1 VYAVSKVERIKRAI
15 LLKGT
20 QSERAD
26 DLPLIIHWLKQ
37 MEIASIIDRELPP
50 PHGNRKGLSYGQLS
64 VLFLSYVVSQS
75 DHRLC
80 AVEPW
85 VENHRKTLE
94 MATGWNIGVKDA
106 TDDRLAD
113 LLSMIGSSKQQERE
127 NIALRLGQKTIR
139 AYELPTDKA
148 RSDTTSFSV
157 YHQPRTETESENLI
171 NFGYSKD
178 HRPDLV
184 QYRQMLATL
193 DPMGLPLLG
202 ATLPGNKTDESDYL
216 PTWRQLAKIIGHKDF
231 LFLADSKASTWNNR
245 GSINH
250 EGGIYCFPLA
260 MVKPRPKL
268 LSQWI
273 ADSPT
278 PVSEIYLNGEED
290 SEDPIG
296 EGFEVPLGSLWWS
309 QETQQGY
316 RWAERWLVVCSY
328 ALQQRQLKSL
338 WARLSKAEL
347 ALEKLAQKPPQD
359 EVILQTKVE
368 SILKRYRVK
377 EQILTSI
384 EKKISYQKVYQGAG
398 RGGENRAS
406 RRVRQ
411 TTLSLTYQ
419 RCPAKISQQQS
430 IAGWRIYVTNAEE
443 SHLSLEQ
450 AVNSYREQ
458 WQPERGFHR
467 FKRGR
472 LPALPI
478 YFQDE
483 ERIRGLMFLL
493 TIARSALAEPIALT
507 LFTLMEF
514 VVRRQLTQSQ
524 QSLSGLYSGNP
535 KRTTFRPTTEQLLAA
550 FSELTLY
557 LYPDGSTELSSL
569 NSLQRQILLLMKIP
583 ESIYFVPQL
592 VPD

>member
-1 VYAVSKVERIKRAI
+1 M
-15 LLKGT
+15 KGT
-20 QSERAD
+20 ISERAD
-26 DLPLIIHWLKQ
+26 DIPLIIHWLKQ
-37 MEIASIIDRELPP
+37 MEIAAIIDQELPP

-64 VLFLSYVVSQS
+64 VLFLSYVVTQS

-80 AVEPW
+80 AVETW
-85 VENHRKTLE
+85 VEKHRKTLE
-94 MATGWNIGVKDA
+94 MATEWSIGEKDA

-113 LLSMIGSSKQQERE
+113 LLSIIGSSQPEETE

-157 YHQPRTETESENLI
+157 YHQPKTEEENLL

-178 HRPDLV
+178 RRPDLV

-193 DPMGLPLLG
+193 DPMGMPLLG

-216 PTWRQLAKIIGHKDF
+216 PTWRQLAKIIGQKDF
-231 LFLADSKASTWNNR
+231 LFLADCKASSYLNR
-245 GSINH
+245 ALIH
-250 EGGIYCFPLA
+250 TEGGIYCFPLA
-260 MVKPRPKL
+260 MSQPRPQL
-268 LSQWI
+268 LLKWVTNAPI
-273 ADSPT
+273 L
-278 PVSEIYLNGEED
+278 VEEIYLNEDDEEKW
-290 SEDPIG
+290 PIG
-296 EGFEVPLGSLWWS
+296 EGFEVPLGSIWW
-309 QETQQGY
+309 EKENQQWY
-316 RWAERWLVVCSY
+316 RWSERWLVVCSY

-338 WARLSKAEL
+338 STRLSKAES
-347 ALEKLAQKPPQD
+347 ALEKLVQKTPQD
-359 EVILQTKVE
+359 KVILQTKVDE
-368 SILKRYRVK
+368 ILKRYRVK
-377 EQILTSI
+377 EQILTNI
-384 EKKISYQKVYQGAG
+384 EKKITYQKVYQGAG
-398 RGGENRAS
+398 RGSKNRPF
-406 RRVRQ
+406 RRVRH

-419 RCPAKISQQQS
+419 RCESKISEQQS
-430 IAGWRIYVTNAEE
+430 IAGWRLYVTNAEP
-443 SHLSLEQ
+443 SRLSLAQ

-483 ERIRGLMFLL
+483 SRIRGLMFLL
-493 TIARSALAEPIALT
+493 KIALT

-514 VVRRQLTQSQ
+514 VVRRQLAQLG

-535 KRTTFRPTTEQLLAA
+535 KRSTSRPTAEQLLTA
-550 FSELTLY
+550 FSDLTLY
-557 LYPDGSTELSSL
+557 LYPDGSTEISSL

-583 ESIYFVPQL
+583 ESIYLLPQL
-592 VPD
+592 VPN

>member
-1 VYAVSKVERIKRAI
+1 
-15 LLKGT
+15 
-20 QSERAD
+20 
-26 DLPLIIHWLKQ
+26 
-37 MEIASIIDRELPP
+37 MEIASIIDRELPV

-85 VENHRKTLE
+85 VEKHRQTLE
-94 MATGWNIGVKDA
+94 IATGWNIGGKDA

-113 LLSMIGSSKQQERE
+113 LLSVIGSSENQGRE
-127 NIALRLGQKTIR
+127 KVAIQLGQSTIR

-157 YHQPRTETESENLI
+157 YHQPTKETEGTNLL

-178 HRPDLV
+178 RRPDLV

-193 DPMGLPLLG
+193 DPMGMPLLG
-202 ATLPGNKTDESDYL
+202 ATLSGNGTDESHYL
-216 PTWRQLAKIIGHKDF
+216 PTWQQLVEIIGHKDF
-231 LFLADSKASTWNNR
+231 LFLADSKGSTWNNR
-245 GSINH
+245 GKINQQ
-250 EGGIYCFPLA
+250 GGIYCFPLA
-260 MVKPRPKL
+260 MHQPRPKL
-268 LSQWI
+268 LSQWV
-273 ADSPT
+273 ANPPT
-278 PVSEIYLNGEED
+278 AVQEICLNSEAE
-290 SEDPIG
+290 SESPIG
-296 EGFEVPLGSLWWS
+296 KGFEVPLGSLWYEKEHQKWHRWS
-309 QETQQGY
+309 
-316 RWAERWLVVCSY
+316 ERWLVVCSY

-338 WARLSKAEL
+338 SARLSKAEL

-359 EVILQTKVE
+359 EVALQTKVE
-368 SILKRYRVK
+368 TILKRYRVTG
-377 EQILTSI
+377 QILTAI
-384 EKKISYQKVYQGAG
+384 EKKIGYQKVYQGAG
-398 RGGENRAS
+398 RGSKNRPS

-419 RCPAKISQQQS
+419 RCETAITHQQS
-430 IAGWRIYVTNAEE
+430 IAGWRLYVTNAN
-443 SHLSLEQ
+443 SQRLSLEQ

-493 TIARSALAEPIALT
+493 TIALT

-514 VVRRQLTQSQ
+514 VVRRQLAVTK
-524 QSLSGLYSGNP
+524 QSLPGLYSGNP
-535 KRTTFRPTTEQLLAA
+535 KRTTFRPTAEQLLAA
-550 FSELTLY
+550 FGDLTLY
-557 LYPDGSTELSSL
+557 LYPDGSTEISSL
-569 NSLQRQILLLMKIP
+569 NSLQRQILNLMKIP
-583 ESIYFVPQL
+583 ESIYILPQL

>member
-1 VYAVSKVERIKRAI
+1 MYAGKEVERIERAI

-20 QSERAD
+20 ISERAD
-26 DLPLIIHWLKQ
+26 DLPLIIHWLKE
-37 MEIASIIDRELPP
+37 MDIASIIDQELPP

-64 VLFLSYVVSQS
+64 VLFLSYVVTQS

-80 AVEPW
+80 AVENW
-85 VENHRKTLE
+85 VEKHLLTLE
-94 MATGWNIGVKDA
+94 MATGWNIGAKDA
-106 TDDRLAD
+106 TDDRLAY
-113 LLSMIGSSKQQERE
+113 LLSIIGSSQTQERE

-157 YHQPRTETESENLI
+157 YHQIGTETENLLK
-171 NFGYSKD
+171 FGYSKD
-178 HRPDLV
+178 RRPDLV

-193 DPMGLPLLG
+193 DPMGMPLLG

-216 PTWRQLAKIIGHKDF
+216 PTWRQLEKIIGHKDF

-245 GSINH
+245 ALIDR

-260 MVKPRPKL
+260 MSQPRPKL

-278 PVSEIYLNGEED
+278 AVEEIYYYGEDD
-290 SEDPIG
+290 SEAPIG
-296 EGFEVPLGSLWWS
+296 EGFEVPLGSLWW
-309 QETQQGY
+309 EKENQQWY
-316 RWAERWLVVCSY
+316 RWSERWLVVCSY

-338 WARLSKAEL
+338 SARLSKAEL

-359 EVILQTKVE
+359 EVILQTNVE
-368 SILKRYRVK
+368 SILKRYRVS

-384 EKKISYQKVYQGAG
+384 EKKISYQKVYEGAG
-398 RGGENRAS
+398 RGSKNRPF

-419 RCPAKISQQQS
+419 RCDHGIAHQQS
-430 IAGWRIYVTNAEE
+430 IAGWRLYVTNAHTER
-443 SHLSLEQ
+443 LSLEQ

-467 FKRGR
+467 FKRGH

-493 TIARSALAEPIALT
+493 TIALT

-514 VVRRQLTQSQ
+514 VVRRQLTESE
-524 QSLSGLYSGNP
+524 QSLPGLYSGNP
-535 KRTTFRPTTEQLLAA
+535 KRSTFRPTAEQLLAA
-550 FSELTLY
+550 FSDLTLY
-557 LYPDGSTELSSL
+557 LYPDGSTEISSL
-569 NSLQRQILLLMKIP
+569 NSLQRQILNLMKIP
-583 ESIYFVPQL
+583 ESIYLVPQL

>member
-1 VYAVSKVERIKRAI
+1 MYAGKEVERIERARF
-15 LLKGT
+15 LKGT
-20 QSERAD
+20 ISERAD

-80 AVEPW
+80 AVETW
-85 VENHRKTLE
+85 VEKHRKTLE
-94 MATGWNIGVKDA
+94 MVTGWNIGLKDA

-113 LLSMIGSSKQQERE
+113 LLSIIGSSKQQERE

-157 YHQPRTETESENLI
+157 YHQPRTEGENLL

-178 HRPDLV
+178 RRPDLV

-202 ATLPGNKTDESDYL
+202 ATLPGNQTDESDYL
-216 PTWRQLAKIIGHKDF
+216 PTWRQLAEIIGHKDF
-231 LFLADSKASTWNNR
+231 LFLADSKASTWNLR
-245 GSINH
+245 ASINH

-260 MVKPRPKL
+260 MSQPRPKL
-268 LSQWI
+268 LSQWV
-273 ADSPT
+273 AEAPT
-278 PVSEIYLNGEED
+278 AVEKIYLNGEED
-290 SEDPIG
+290 AENLIG
-296 EGFEVPLGSLWWS
+296 EGFEVPLGSLWY
-309 QETQQGY
+309 EKENQQWY
-316 RWAERWLVVCSY
+316 RWSERWLVVCSY
-328 ALQQRQLKSL
+328 ALRQRQLKSL
-338 WARLSKAEL
+338 SARLCKAEL
-347 ALEKLAQKPPQD
+347 ALEKLAQKTPQD

-384 EKKISYQKVYQGAG
+384 EKKISYQKVYEGAG
-398 RGGENRAS
+398 RGGENRS
-406 RRVRQ
+406 YRRVRH
-411 TTLSLTYQ
+411 TTFSLTYQ
-419 RCPAKISQQQS
+419 RCQAKISEQQA
-430 IAGWRIYVTNAEE
+430 IAGWRLYVTNAEQ
-443 SHLSLEQ
+443 SRLSLAQ

-467 FKRGR
+467 FKRGH

-483 ERIRGLMFLL
+483 GRIRGLMFLL
-493 TIARSALAEPIALT
+493 TIALT
-507 LFTLMEF
+507 LLTLMEF
-514 VVRRQLTQSQ
+514 MVRRQLTESEQSI
-524 QSLSGLYSGNP
+524 SGLYAGNP
-535 KRTTFRPTTEQLLAA
+535 KRATFRPTAEQLLAA
-550 FSELTLY
+550 FSDLTLY
-557 LYPDGSTELSSL
+557 LYPDGSTEISSL
-569 NSLQRQILLLMKIP
+569 NSLQRQILNLMKIP
-583 ESIYFVPQL
+583 ESIYLLPQL
-592 VPD
+592 VPN

>member
-1 VYAVSKVERIKRAI
+1 MYAVHEVERIERAI

-20 QSERAD
+20 ISERAD

-37 MEIASIIDRELPP
+37 MEIASIIDQELLP

-80 AVEPW
+80 AVETW
-85 VENHRKTLE
+85 VEKHQKTLE

-113 LLSMIGSSKQQERE
+113 LLSIIGSSKQEERE

-157 YHQPRTETESENLI
+157 YHQPRTETDEENLL

-178 HRPDLV
+178 RRPDLV

-193 DPMGLPLLG
+193 DPIGLPLLG

-216 PTWRQLAKIIGHKDF
+216 PTWRQLAQIIGHKDF

-245 GSINH
+245 ASINQ

-260 MVKPRPKL
+260 MSQPRPKL
-268 LSQWI
+268 LSQWV
-273 ADSPT
+273 AHPPT
-278 PVSEIYLNGEED
+278 VVQEIYLN
-290 SEDPIG
+290 SEAESESPIG
-296 EGFEVPLGSLWWS
+296 QGFEVPLGSLWCNK
-309 QETQQGY
+309 ENQQWY
-316 RWAERWLVVCSY
+316 RWSERWLVVCSY

-338 WARLSKAEL
+338 SARLSKAEL
-347 ALEKLAQKPPQD
+347 AMEKLAQKPPQD
-359 EVILQTKVE
+359 EVVLQTKVE
-368 SILKRYRVK
+368 TILKRYRVK
-377 EQILTSI
+377 ELLLTSI

-398 RGGENRAS
+398 RGSENRS
-406 RRVRQ
+406 YRRVRQ

-419 RCPAKISQQQS
+419 PCQAKISEQQS
-430 IAGWRIYVTNAEE
+430 IAGWRLYVTNAEQ
-443 SHLSLEQ
+443 SRLSLEQ

-467 FKRGR
+467 FKRGH

-483 ERIRGLMFLL
+483 SRIRGLMFLL
-493 TIARSALAEPIALT
+493 TIALT

-535 KRTTFRPTTEQLLAA
+535 KRTTFRPTAEQLLAA
-550 FSELTLY
+550 FSDLTLY
-557 LYPDGSTELSSL
+557 LYPDGSTEFSSL
-569 NSLQRQILLLMKIP
+569 NSLQKQILLLMKIP
-583 ESIYFVPQL
+583 ESIYIVPNL
-592 VPD
+592 VPG